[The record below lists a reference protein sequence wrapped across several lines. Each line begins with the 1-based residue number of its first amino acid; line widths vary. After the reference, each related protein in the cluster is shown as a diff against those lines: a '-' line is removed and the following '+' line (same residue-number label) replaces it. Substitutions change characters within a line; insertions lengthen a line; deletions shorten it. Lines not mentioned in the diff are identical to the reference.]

1 MRSRSVRRTRNAQP
15 ETASTGPADASLT
28 VGAIGNAILGANRNL
43 PDYARVADFII
54 AAEPFSAA
62 NGLLTPTGKLRREAI
77 ALRYLVPNDPWSAS
91 GPGGSHQ
98 HRFINEKR
106 TTHETV

>member
-1 MRSRSVRRTRNAQP
+1 MELSVPEAYRPHLRVGTCSWKYDSWKGLVYTPGTRYR
-15 ETASTGPADASLT
+15 
-28 VGAIGNAILGANRNL
+28 ANDYL

-54 AAEPFSAA
+54 ADEPFSVA
-62 NGLLTPTGKLRREAI
+62 NGLLTPTGKLRREAV
-77 ALRYLVPNDPWSAS
+77 ALRYIVPADPRSAT
-91 GPGGSHQ
+91 GPRGSHQ